1 MQLNDIG
8 LKDKK
13 WWEKH
18 GYQVP
23 KYDRASLR
31 EQTLQEPT
39 WIHFGAGNIF
49 RAFLAN
55 VAEGLL
61 NRGEMNRGIIVAEG
75 FDYEILEKSYQP
87 QDNYSI
93 LATLKANVARR
104 IMGEDVELLDIDEPT
119 TIIDKIKKFFIKKA
133 QG

>member
-8 LKDKK
+8 LKDKN

-75 FDYEILEKSYQP
+75 FDYEILEKS
-87 QDNYSI
+87 SFFG
-93 LATLKANVARR
+93 VAHGDGAHGCRPAASHACYAEGDE
-104 IMGEDVELLDIDEPT
+104 GEERQQ
-119 TIIDKIKKFFIKKA
+119 A
-133 QG
+133 